1 MRYQLSLGGVA
12 AVGTDVGDN
21 MDVADEGTTNLAEVA
36 TTRPWRPRGVRAG
49 RRLKKRQGDGGD
61 TEQWPS
67 LQLPEQHRGRR
78 SNPTQVQQNLPG
90 KPNSKHTAQAGFDA
104 SSEGKILAHQVC
116 RMPSA

>member
-49 RRLKKRQGDGGD
+49 RRLKKRQGVSVDFFQSTSG
-61 TEQWPS
+61 TETS
-67 LQLPEQHRGRR
+67 H
-78 SNPTQVQQNLPG
+78 S
-90 KPNSKHTAQAGFDA
+90 
-104 SSEGKILAHQVC
+104 
-116 RMPSA
+116 